1 MDISTNTAF
10 NSVINPYKFAQSL
23 NLQST
28 MYEICMTLAK
38 GDEIK
43 QKGIPLKDISLHALA
58 EAEIIIILNEMSLA
72 VD

>member
-1 MDISTNTAF
+1 MDLSTNPAF
-10 NSVINPYKFAQSL
+10 NSVINPYKFSQSL
-23 NLQST
+23 VMQAT
-28 MYEICMTLAK
+28 MHEICMTLAK

-58 EAEIIIILNEMSLA
+58 EAEIIGALIEMSLA